1 MFRQILQ
8 ESVLEFRSGA
18 DGRRRRCR
26 RRRRGSGDVL
36 GDVVVTDVI
45 VGVTF
50 HEAGVITRLG
60 RRSGRTRRVFA
71 LHDDHLEMAR
81 V

>member
-18 DGRRRRCR
+18 DGRRRRR

-60 RRSGRTRRVFA
+60 RRSGRTGRVFA
-71 LHDDHLEMAR
+71 LHDDHLKMAR
-81 V
+81 A